1 MSSTSQTLSQTQS
14 IIEKHFGIAEK
25 QWSAKHIRLAY
36 PDLSGHF
43 ASDASNSTL
52 VDFLKSIGV
61 NVEAAMEIPSSLLG
75 GHDVEFLISGKLEN
89 ARLVIHGTG
98 ARGLANVVI
107 EIYDNVALS
116 EHGDSAAFI
125 LLADRLFSGKGG
137 AHHLG
142 AYLAHTLHQRKP
154 AEAKVLAG
162 HMANA
167 VADYLSN

>member
-1 MSSTSQTLSQTQS
+1 MSSTSQTLSETQS

-36 PDLSGHF
+36 PDLIEHF
-43 ASDASNSTL
+43 ASDSPDKTL
-52 VDFLKSIGV
+52 VDFLKSIGLTDEV
-61 NVEAAMEIPSSLLG
+61 AMEIPSSLLG
-75 GHDVEFLISGKLEN
+75 GHGVEFLITGRLDN
-89 ARLVIHGTG
+89 ARMVVHATG

-142 AYLAHTLHQRKP
+142 SYLSHTLHQRKP
-154 AEAKVLAG
+154 AEAKVLAT
-162 HMANA
+162 HMATA